1 MQFKVAG
8 ALRRHHV
15 SVPGARWR
23 AGFVRARGTEQGT
36 IRADLGVAIAVM
48 APTGQATN
56 CTHARSGDRRQ
67 RPRRDPTLAAQ
78 GVSARPGRNAAIVH
92 AFWGTTKAYSTDKT
106 PHTGKLSLAV
116 PTLHASQ
123 RCDVCGHVN
132 LDHMLRRPCS
142 LLKAAGPRTTPMR
155 TPSLCL
161 DSADV
166 VLLGASLEHKQT
178 SHCAGHWFA

>member
-56 CTHARSGDRRQ
+56 CTHAQKWRLEKTATPRSD
-67 RPRRDPTLAAQ
+67 AC
-78 GVSARPGRNAAIVH
+78 SARCI
-92 AFWGTTKAYSTDKT
+92 
-106 PHTGKLSLAV
+106 
-116 PTLHASQ
+116 SQ
-123 RCDVCGHVN
+123 
-132 LDHMLRRPCS
+132 
-142 LLKAAGPRTTPMR
+142 AGPQCRDR
-155 TPSLCL
+155 
-161 DSADV
+161 ARI
-166 VLLGASLEHKQT
+166 LGHDESV
-178 SHCAGHWFA
+178 FD